1 MQFGLQHPNYNFDY
15 DGRDASQII
24 DSLKNLATRAENLGF
39 DSFWVMDHFHQI
51 STVGKQEDPML
62 EGWTTISVLSGV
74 TSKIKLGTLVT
85 GIIYRHPSV
94 LAKMGATLDV
104 LSKGRLFMGIGAA
117 WNQEES
123 LAYSIP
129 FPPAKERLL
138 RLEEAIQIIRKM
150 WTEEEPAAT
159 FSGKYYQINNA
170 YCNPRPIQKPSPPI
184 MIGGSGERY
193 TLKIIAKYA
202 DACNLFGSTEIVK
215 RKLSILNEHCK
226 SVGRD
231 YDSILKT
238 KLGFIVIDNDKEMV
252 EQRVQ
257 QIISNG
263 IPEERVREFVIY
275 GTPDDVLKQIEL
287 LEEVGIQYLIVDLEP
302 YRELEA
308 LEVFGNTIVKKM
320 SSTAKATY

>member
-15 DGRDASQII
+15 DGRNASQII

-51 STVGKQEDPML
+51 SVVGKQEDPML
-62 EGWTTISVLSGV
+62 EGWTTISVLAGI

-85 GIIYRHPSV
+85 GVIYRHPSV

-123 LAYSIP
+123 LAYGIP
-129 FPPAKERLL
+129 FFPNKERLL

-170 YCNPRPIQKPSPPI
+170 YCNPKPIQKPSPPI
-184 MIGGSGERY
+184 MVGGSGERQ

-202 DACNLFGSTEIVK
+202 DACNLFGSAETIK

-226 SVGRD
+226 NIGRD

-238 KLGFIVIDNDKEMV
+238 KLGFIVVDNDREMV
-252 EQRVQ
+252 EKRIQ
-257 QIISNG
+257 QISKV
-263 IPEERVREFVIY
+263 IPEEQVRDIITY
-275 GTPDDVLKQIEL
+275 GTPEDVLKQIEL
-287 LEEVGIQYLIVDLEP
+287 LEDVGIQYLRVDLEP
-302 YRELEA
+302 NRELEA
-308 LEVFGNTIVKKM
+308 LEIFGDSIIKKT
-320 SSTAKATY
+320 SRTANAAH